1 MNAAYTYDPVT
12 GRFSDHDPALP
23 LDRPLPEPPV
33 RRMDANPAAAHDA
46 EHGAPREWPPLPRVW
61 VPERF
66 APSEPL
72 TDAIIAK
79 RKAEGYFSDEYH
91 EAVRRTAAKKADAAA
106 KRNND

>member
-1 MNAAYTYDPVT
+1 MDCDPTTPTTRTATTAAPI
-12 GRFSDHDPALP
+12 R
-23 LDRPLPEPPV
+23 DR
-33 RRMDANPAAAHDA
+33 DPAAAHDA